1 MTIQTIKKILTLY
14 LAVVSFNIMAG
25 SEDKFQKTINPEYSS
40 ELDEAVALRRG
51 GNLQEAIQQIDS
63 ILLKQ
68 PNYYRAHY
76 NIALAYTDLGKFTE
90 AFEHFEKAKSI
101 RDTENID
108 DPTLDNSMGWAYL
121 LDRNYEKSEQ
131 NFDHAI
137 KNSEQL
143 KTASK
148 AKLFNNYAQLK
159 IHQGDIKTANEYLQK
174 AIDNG
179 SDIAKKNSERLQ
191 KEIAAQEKTMEVQI
205 EQ

>member
-14 LAVVSFNIMAG
+14 LAVVSFNIMAS